1 MNRKRRSGIR
11 RFASSAAIALPVTVA
26 LFYLMTR
33 LILPGENDRIITRMI
48 QNIELQRE
56 IRPLV
61 PADIPPPETP
71 QLIEEKPPSVAVN
84 LAAEGRDQTQDD
96 DTLAD
101 ADSEEEERVQGID
114 WLAKARKLTEESD
127 KEALKR
133 WLLEQG
139 YERYVSSMQG
149 DLPITN
155 GVRAELP
162 PTQEDATGYM
172 NSFGDM
178 EFKISE
184 NCVATTQVAARLDQS
199 DFAKA
204 LPMIITCKRSPKQE
218 YSFDR
223 EERN

>member
-1 MNRKRRSGIR
+1 MHRKRRSAIR
-11 RFASSAAIALPVTVA
+11 RFASSAAIALPVTIA
-26 LFYLMTR
+26 LLYLMTR

-61 PADIPPPETP
+61 PADILRPETP
-71 QLIEEKPPSVAVN
+71 RVIEEKPPPVAVDVVAN
-84 LAAEGRDQTQDD
+84 GLDQTRDS

-101 ADSEEEERVQGID
+101 SEEAERLLRID
-114 WLAKARKLTEESD
+114 WLAEARKLTEASG

-139 YERYVSSMQG
+139 YERYVSNMQG

-184 NCVATTQVAARLDQS
+184 NCIATTQVAARLDQS

-204 LPMIITCKRSPKQE
+204 LPMIITCKRPPKQE

-223 EERN
+223 DERN